1 MYHYVYKITNTEEDK
16 HYIGARTS
24 KVHPIDD
31 LGINYFSSSHDNYFI
46 NDQKANPQNY
56 QYVILDVVS
65 SRKEAISLEIELH
78 DKFDVGVNESFY
90 NRAKQTSVGW
100 DTTGIERSTES
111 RSKQS
116 ASTRGR
122 KRSIEWCQRIS
133 ESLRGKS
140 HSEEFKK
147 KCRQNNLGDKNP
159 NFGKSHSDDR
169 KMKIS
174 ESLKN
179 NEKVICPH
187 CKKEGAK
194 SPMQRW
200 HFDNCRN
207 LIDREL

>member
-31 LGINYFSSSHDNYFI
+31 LGISYFSSSHDNHFI
-46 NDQKANPQNY
+46 NDQKANPQKY
-56 QYVILDVVS
+56 QYIILDIVS

-100 DTTGIERSTES
+100 DTTGIERSAEA
-111 RSKQS
+111 RLKQS

-122 KRSIEWCQRIS
+122 QRPIEWRQRIS

-140 HSEEFKK
+140 HSEEFKE
-147 KCRQNNLGDKNP
+147 KCRQNNLGEKNP
-159 NFGKSHSDDR
+159 NFGKSHSAER
-169 KMKIS
+169 KMKIA

-179 NEKVICPH
+179 NERVICPH
-187 CKKEGAK
+187 CGKDGAK

-207 LIDREL
+207 LSNIRL